1 MKKIEALIRPSKLE
15 DVKKALE
22 EAGVKGMTVTNAM
35 GSGRQRGYVDAPPG
49 NAERPVKLTPK
60 IKIEIAASDFTAQ
73 KILDTI
79 EKAAFTGKIG
89 DGKIFILELLEAT
102 RIRTGERGE
111 EAL

>member
-1 MKKIEALIRPSKLE
+1 MKKIEALVRPSKLE

-22 EAGVKGMTVTNAM
+22 ESGVQGMTVLNAM
-35 GSGRQRGYVDAPPG
+35 GSGRQRGYGENISYD
-49 NAERPVKLTPK
+49 NRPVNLTPK
-60 IKIEIAASDFTAQ
+60 IKIEIAVSDFMSQ
-73 KILDTI
+73 KVVDTI

-89 DGKIFILELLEAT
+89 DGKIFVLELLEAT